1 MLDVMPST
9 SLSEPAAGQV
19 RFVIDNENPGGWS
32 GNSSQ
37 AIMFSLAAAF
47 VLSYSETE
55 VSFYFEIIS
64 ADAYIWSNTELRFVA
79 NMSLETLLSLP
90 LEQQIGQF
98 FYVGLP
104 GPELNADTRA
114 LIREVQPGGVII
126 FGRNVASGRQ
136 LRELLDG
143 VRELVPTNPLLGVD
157 QEGGLVDR
165 LRKIFTPMPSA
176 RTIRE
181 HGDLAGSRALG
192 RITGEALRLLGF
204 NMNFAPVMSIMTD
217 ERDLLSNGL
226 YSRSFGRS
234 PGEVLGYTTVYLRG
248 LQETGI
254 VACLKHF
261 PGIGAGE
268 VDSHEQM
275 PMVSLT
281 HDDLM
286 AQDLAPY
293 IELFQRKDDR
303 VRCVMVSHGG
313 FPNIDILKGVTGGLL
328 EPASL
333 SHNIVTTLLC
343 KELGYQHL
351 VLTDDLEMGA
361 ISKHCDIEAAA
372 VRAFLAGNDMML
384 ICAHAEMIR
393 RGYESLLRVAQ
404 DNRLPKDRLRG
415 SLKRIAALKSI
426 TKSPPA
432 FDPEKF
438 DELAEETTTL
448 NAKLNY

>member
-1 MLDVMPST
+1 MST
-9 SLSEPAAGQV
+9 ELQSLS
-19 RFVIDNENPGGWS
+19 
-32 GNSSQ
+32 
-37 AIMFSLAAAF
+37 
-47 VLSYSETE
+47 
-55 VSFYFEIIS
+55 
-64 ADAYIWSNTELRFVA
+64 
-79 NMSLETLLSLP
+79 

-98 FYVGLP
+98 FYIGLT
-104 GPELNADTRA
+104 GTTLDADTRA
-114 LIREVQPGGVII
+114 LIEEVQPGGIII
-126 FGRNVASGRQ
+126 FGRNVQQAEQ

-143 VRELVPTNPLLGVD
+143 VREMLPTNPLVGVD

-181 HGDLAGSRALG
+181 HGDLAGARTLG

-248 LQETGI
+248 LQETGLI
-254 VACLKHF
+254 GCLKHF

-275 PMVSLT
+275 PMVTLS

-286 AQDLAPY
+286 ALDLAPY

-313 FPNIDILKGVTGGLL
+313 FPNIDIQKGVTGGLL

-333 SHNIVTTLLC
+333 SHNIVTNLLRG
-343 KELGYQHL
+343 ELAYQHL
-351 VLTDDLEMGA
+351 VVTDDLEMGA
-361 ISKHCDIEAAA
+361 IAKHCEIEAAV
-372 VRAFLAGNDMML
+372 VRAFMAGNDMML
-384 ICAHAEMIR
+384 ICAHPETIR
-393 RGYESLLRVAQ
+393 RGYQSLLAVA
-404 DNRLPKDRLRG
+404 RHGKLPKERIRNSLR
-415 SLKRIAALKSI
+415 RISAMKTIIKA
-426 TKSPPA
+426 PPA
-432 FDPEKF
+432 FDRAALQSLS
-438 DELAEETTTL
+438 DEVVKL
-448 NAKLNY
+448 NEKLNYKYGGTI

>member
-1 MLDVMPST
+1 
-9 SLSEPAAGQV
+9 
-19 RFVIDNENPGGWS
+19 
-32 GNSSQ
+32 
-37 AIMFSLAAAF
+37 
-47 VLSYSETE
+47 
-55 VSFYFEIIS
+55 
-64 ADAYIWSNTELRFVA
+64 
-79 NMSLETLLSLP
+79 MSLESLLSLP
-90 LEQQIGQF
+90 LEQQVGQF
-98 FYVGLP
+98 FYIGLS
-104 GPELNADTRA
+104 GTELDADTRA
-114 LIREVQPGGVII
+114 LIQEVQPGGVII
-126 FGRNVASGRQ
+126 FGRNVRSPEQ

-143 VRELVPTNPLLGVD
+143 VRELVPTDPLLGVD

-176 RTIRE
+176 RTIRQ

-275 PMVSLT
+275 PMVRLS

-313 FPNIDILKGVTGGLL
+313 FPNIDIIKGVTGGLL

-333 SHNIVTTLLC
+333 SHNIVTNLLRA
-343 KELGYQHL
+343 ELGYQHL
-351 VLTDDLEMGA
+351 VVTDDLEMGA
-361 ISKHCDIEAAA
+361 IAKHCEIEAAV

-384 ICAHAEMIR
+384 ICAHPDTIR
-393 RGYESLLRVAQ
+393 RGYQSLLGIAR
-404 DNRLPKDRLRG
+404 DGRLPKDRVRA

-426 TKSPPA
+426 TKGPPA
-432 FDPEKF
+432 FDSEKF
-438 DELAEETTTL
+438 KALAEETTAL
-448 NAKLNY
+448 NAKLNYKYGGTIT

>member
-1 MLDVMPST
+1 MP
-9 SLSEPAAGQV
+9 
-19 RFVIDNENPGGWS
+19 
-32 GNSSQ
+32 
-37 AIMFSLAAAF
+37 
-47 VLSYSETE
+47 
-55 VSFYFEIIS
+55 
-64 ADAYIWSNTELRFVA
+64 
-79 NMSLETLLSLP
+79 LESLLSLSI
-90 LEQQIGQF
+90 EQHVGQF
-98 FYVGLP
+98 FYIGLP
-104 GPELNADTRA
+104 GTELDSEARE
-114 LIREVQPGGVII
+114 LIQEVQPGGVII
-126 FGRNVASGRQ
+126 FGRNVQGPQQ
-136 LRELLDG
+136 LRDLLDG
-143 VRELVPTNPLLGVD
+143 VRELLPTDPLLGVD

-165 LRKIFTPMPSA
+165 LRKISTPMPSA

-181 HGDLAGSRALG
+181 HGDLAGARALG

-254 VACLKHF
+254 VGCLKHF

-313 FPNIDILKGVTGGLL
+313 FPNIDIIKGVTGGLL

-333 SHNIVTTLLC
+333 SRNIVTNLLRG
-343 KELGYQHL
+343 ELGYQHL
-351 VLTDDLEMGA
+351 VVTDDLEMGA
-361 ISKHCDIEAAA
+361 IAKHCEIEAAV

-384 ICAHAEMIR
+384 ICAHPEIIR
-393 RGYESLLRVAQ
+393 RGYHSLLAVAR
-404 DNRLPKDRLRG
+404 DGKLPKDRLRA
-415 SLKRIAALKSI
+415 SLKRVAAIKSI
-426 TKSPPA
+426 IKPAPP
-432 FDPEKF
+432 FNLEKF
-438 DELAEETTTL
+438 KALSDETAAL
-448 NAKLNY
+448 NAKLNYKYGGSIG

>member
-1 MLDVMPST
+1 
-9 SLSEPAAGQV
+9 
-19 RFVIDNENPGGWS
+19 
-32 GNSSQ
+32 
-37 AIMFSLAAAF
+37 
-47 VLSYSETE
+47 
-55 VSFYFEIIS
+55 
-64 ADAYIWSNTELRFVA
+64 
-79 NMSLETLLSLP
+79 MSLESFLSLS

-98 FYVGLP
+98 FYIGLA
-104 GPELNADTRA
+104 GPKIDAETRA
-114 LIREVQPGGVII
+114 LIEEVQPGGVIV
-126 FGRNVASGRQ
+126 FGRNVESAEQ
-136 LRELLDG
+136 LRKLLDD
-143 VRELVPTNPLLGVD
+143 VREILPTAPLLGID

-176 RTIRE
+176 RTIRA
-181 HGDLAGSRALG
+181 HGDLAGARALG

-254 VACLKHF
+254 VGCLKHF

-275 PMVSLT
+275 PMVRLS

-313 FPNIDILKGVTGGLL
+313 FPNIDIIKGVTGGLL

-333 SHNIVTTLLC
+333 SHNIVTNLLRR
-343 KELGYQHL
+343 ELGYQHL
-351 VLTDDLEMGA
+351 VVTDDLEMGA
-361 ISKHCDIEAAA
+361 IAKHCEIEAAT
-372 VRAFLAGNDMML
+372 VRAFIAGNDMML
-384 ICAHAEMIR
+384 ICARPDIIR
-393 RGYESLLRVAQ
+393 RGYHSLLNTAR
-404 DNRLPKDRLRG
+404 DGKLPKDRMRG
-415 SLKRIAALKSI
+415 SLKRIAAMKSI
-426 TKSPPA
+426 IKPPQA

-438 DELAEETTTL
+438 QKLSAETTTL
-448 NAKLNY
+448 NEKLNYKYGGTIQ